1 MGVVQTPLSPL
12 RCAVLDLLRE
22 NGPGSATTLAEQLG
36 ESRQR
41 VNYHVR
47 ELERRGFVE
56 LVEERPRR
64 GCIERVVRA
73 VASAVVVE
81 PAVTGEPP
89 PHDRYS
95 HDTLLAA
102 GARLL
107 GTVAASRPPRTFTL
121 EADIGFSSPAELERF
136 ADALA
141 TLAAQFDRGPHR
153 YHVLIAGHPDA
164 THAS

>member
-22 NGPGSATTLAEQLG
+22 HGPGSATTLAERLG
-36 ESRQR
+36 ETRQKI
-41 VNYHVR
+41 NYHVR

-64 GCIERVVRA
+64 GCTERFVRA
-73 VASAVVVE
+73 VATAVLVE
-81 PAVTGEPP
+81 PSVVGEPP

-95 HDTLLAA
+95 HETLLASA
-102 GARLL
+102 ARLVS
-107 GTVAASRPPRTFTL
+107 TVAGTRPATTFTL
-121 EADIGFSSPAELERF
+121 EADIGFESPAELERF

-141 TLAAQFDRGPHR
+141 ALAAQFDTGPHR
-153 YHVLIAGHPDA
+153 YHLLIAGHPDA
-164 THAS
+164 TQAP